1 LPIGFR
7 ASILAAIFGCA
18 LTLAACKTPQA
29 APPPP
34 KTVVQWH
41 QLGRWSGRGNL
52 QTQSFTSESGSLRV
66 RWETTAGSGPFLL
79 TIHSAISG
87 RPLQVAVDRRGPGRD
102 IAYVNED
109 PRMFYA
115 VVESASVDWSFTVE
129 EAFSANTSAR

>member
-1 LPIGFR
+1 VQAAVLASMLASVLMAQGCR
-7 ASILAAIFGCA
+7 A
-18 LTLAACKTPQA
+18 PEA

-66 RWETTAGSGPFLL
+66 RWETTAGTGPFLL

-87 RPLQVAVDRRGPGRD
+87 RPLQVAVDRHGPGRD
-102 IAYVNED
+102 TAYINED